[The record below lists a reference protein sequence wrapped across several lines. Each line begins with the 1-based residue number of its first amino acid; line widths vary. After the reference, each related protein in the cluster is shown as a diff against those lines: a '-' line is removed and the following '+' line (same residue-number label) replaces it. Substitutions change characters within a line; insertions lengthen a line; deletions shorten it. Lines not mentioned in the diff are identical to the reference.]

1 MRVLTVRGLRIGEGR
16 PKIIAPIVARTRE
29 QAIAQAVRLTGLPVE
44 VAEWRADY
52 LPGNETA
59 ILDTLYALRNTLS
72 IPLLFTYRTKNEGGE
87 GDFSPQEYAA
97 LCRFAAHSGNA
108 DFIDVELR
116 LGDKEIS
123 SLVSDIHAAGSL
135 AVISS
140 HDFHHT
146 PKKEQLL
153 KTLIHMSGLGADMPK
168 VACMPNSPQDVLEL
182 LTASEEFSRITDRP
196 FLAISMGA
204 MGAVS
209 RIAGE
214 SFGSCLT
221 FGAAEESSAP
231 GQIPVNELRHILEAL
246 HGGR

>member
-29 QAIAQAVRLTGLPVE
+29 QAIAQAMGLVGLPVE
-44 VAEWRADY
+44 VVEWRADY
-52 LPGNETA
+52 FVGDATA
-59 ILDTLYALRNTLS
+59 ILDTLRELRNKLS
-72 IPLLFTYRTKNEGGE
+72 IPLLFTYRTKAEGGE
-87 GDFSPQEYAA
+87 GNISPQEYAS
-97 LCRFAAHSGNA
+97 LCRSAAQSGNV

-116 LGDKEIS
+116 LGDEEVRI
-123 SLVSDIHAAGSL
+123 LVSDIHAAGSL
-135 AVISS
+135 TVISF

-153 KTLIHMSGLGADMPK
+153 NTLLHMSELGADIPK
-168 VACMPNSPQDVLEL
+168 IACMPNTPQDILEL
-182 LTASEEFSRITDRP
+182 LAASEEYSRIADRP

-214 SFGSCLT
+214 TFGSSLT
-221 FGAAEESSAP
+221 FGAAEETSAP
-231 GQIPVNELRHILEAL
+231 GQIPVSELERILKAL
-246 HGGR
+246 HHK

>member
-16 PKIIAPIVARTRE
+16 PKIIAPIVAPTRE
-29 QAIAQAVRLTGLPVE
+29 QVIAQAVRLVNLPVE

-52 LPGNETA
+52 FISDATA
-59 ILDTLYALRNTLS
+59 ILDTLRELRNKLS
-72 IPLLFTYRTKNEGGE
+72 IPLLFTYRTRNEGGD
-87 GDFSPQEYAA
+87 GTFYPQEYAA
-97 LCRFAAHSGNA
+97 LCRSVAQSSNV

-116 LGDKEIS
+116 LGDKEVRT
-123 SLVSDIHAAGSL
+123 LVLDIHAAGSL
-135 AVISS
+135 AIISF

-153 KTLIHMSGLGADMPK
+153 NTLLHMSELGADIPK
-168 VACMPNSPQDVLEL
+168 VACMPNTPQDVLEL
-182 LTASEEFSRITDRP
+182 LTASEEFSRIADRP

-204 MGAVS
+204 MGVVS

-214 SFGSCLT
+214 TFGSSLT

-231 GQIPVNELRHILEAL
+231 GQIPVSELNRMLEAL
-246 HGGR
+246 HRK

>member
-29 QAIAQAVRLTGLPVE
+29 QAIAQAVRLTELPVE

-52 LPGNETA
+52 FIGDATA
-59 ILDTLYALRNTLS
+59 ILDTLRELRSTLS

-87 GDFSPQEYAA
+87 GTISPQEYAA
-97 LCRFAAHSGNA
+97 LCRSAAQNGNV

-116 LGDKEIS
+116 LGDDKVR
-123 SLVSDIHAAGSL
+123 SLASDIHAAGSL
-135 AVISS
+135 AVISF
-140 HDFHHT
+140 HDFHGT

-153 KTLIHMSGLGADMPK
+153 NTLLHMSELGADIPK
-168 VACMPNSPQDVLEL
+168 VACMPNTPQDVLEL
-182 LTASEEFSRITDRP
+182 LAASEEFLRIADKP
-196 FLAISMGA
+196 FLAISMGT
-204 MGAVS
+204 MGAIS

-214 SFGSCLT
+214 TFGSSLT

-231 GQIPVNELRHILEAL
+231 GQIPVSELIRILEAL
-246 HGGR
+246 HRR